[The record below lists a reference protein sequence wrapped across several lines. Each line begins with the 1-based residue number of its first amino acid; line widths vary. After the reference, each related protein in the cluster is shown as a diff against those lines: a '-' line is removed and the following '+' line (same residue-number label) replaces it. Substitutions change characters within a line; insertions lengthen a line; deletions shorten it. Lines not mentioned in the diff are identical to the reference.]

1 MPAMGRL
8 ERIWI
13 KRAHRGSMDDVRHAH
28 CAAGQGL
35 VGNADRSRR
44 RQITILEHESW
55 QRLMTAF
62 TASRDP
68 SMRRANLLISGISLA
83 QTQGRTLR
91 IGDVRLLIGG
101 EVTPCERMDEVLP
114 GLQEA
119 MRSDWAGGVFAQVL
133 TSGTIR
139 VGDVVTW
146 ESVQE
151 SGVGSQESV
160 LG

>member
-1 MPAMGRL
+1 
-8 ERIWI
+8 
-13 KRAHRGSMDDVRHAH
+13 
-28 CAAGQGL
+28 
-35 VGNADRSRR
+35 
-44 RQITILEHESW
+44 
-55 QRLMTAF
+55 MTAY
-62 TASRDP
+62 TTSRDP

-119 MRSDWAGGVFAQVL
+119 MQSDWAGGVFAQVL

-151 SGVGSQESV
+151 SGVGNQESAQ
-160 LG
+160 G